1 MQKENDNLG
10 LRGGSLWKGG
20 LYFKEEE
27 NEKGGIL
34 KIFYDALIKALIF
47 CCLRLYYA

>member
-1 MQKENDNLG
+1 MQKNDNLG

-34 KIFYDALIKALIF
+34 KIFYETRQSKH
-47 CCLRLYYA
+47 